1 MNKILVLI
9 KSNNIVFSTYTKPIE
24 EENFNNTN
32 VINTKN
38 LKFSEEYIIE
48 NLELIASFFNLVVL
62 KANVNTAI
70 IKNLEI
76 AETILGLLKM
86 IPKINNIIF
95 SEDRELNYT
104 LSSLLLENSNLNKI
118 ECYSLPEIM
127 FYKFPDNMVET
138 RCEILFTSNFMNY
151 NNINTYSKLCNI
163 DKIIIDSYLIRNDD
177 KDDII
182 YFFKKNTGLK
192 RITIRGYTRNNLLTF
207 LNLLKENNFKNTTI
221 IICEDVNTTKQIIE
235 DVSLFT
241 KLNKQFKVNIKVKYS
256 KEYKEKNCAKE
267 LNIVLFRNILF
278 LSILLILLILG
289 LLKIKD
295 IRDNKNMDV
304 NLSIIESTI
313 DEYIM
318 EVPQEEIV
326 EEIVDAPAVEQNT
339 YVSPYYTN
347 YEMIYNKL
355 FELNNDTIG
364 WLEVKNTKINYPVVQ
379 ASDNDYYLNHAFNKT
394 KNGAGWVFVDY
405 RNDMDTISKNTII
418 YAHNVRKNSLMFGSL
433 KNVLEDSWNSNL
445 DNLTITFNIKGKT
458 YYWKIFSIYTI
469 PVTNDYLVA
478 NFKSDNSFEKYIE
491 KVTTR
496 SIKDFNEDVLI
507 NDKILTLSTC
517 YNDSNYR
524 LVVHAKMIGGS

>member
-32 VINTKN
+32 VINTKT

-62 KANVNTAI
+62 KVNVNTAI

-151 NNINTYSKLCNI
+151 NNINTYSKLCNK

-256 KEYKEKNCAKE
+256 KEYKEKNYAKE

-379 ASDNDYYLNHAFNKT
+379 SSDNDYYLNHAFDKT